1 MGLISAN
8 QRHMRQ
14 QAQLKTEAEPLNAC
28 SSEQLT
34 MNPDTNKESI
44 QIATRLA
51 GTHIAG
57 RAVQQINNVKLAA
70 CSLFF
75 LITVA
80 IIL

>member
-1 MGLISAN
+1 
-8 QRHMRQ
+8 
-14 QAQLKTEAEPLNAC
+14 
-28 SSEQLT
+28 

-75 LITVA
+75 LLLSLPFFNHDYGDICSLVA
-80 IIL
+80 IPDGNGHD